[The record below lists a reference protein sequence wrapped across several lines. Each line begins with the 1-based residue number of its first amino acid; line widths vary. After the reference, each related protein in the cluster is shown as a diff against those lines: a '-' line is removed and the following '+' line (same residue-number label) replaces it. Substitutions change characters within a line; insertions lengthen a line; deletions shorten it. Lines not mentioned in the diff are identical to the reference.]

1 MSKSERWAARGLLA
15 AGLLLL
21 PGALVAQLAVEPVDE
36 SSQERHELKEGETLS
51 QLAERY
57 LGSAEAWPKLWSY
70 NPEITNPHWIYPGG
84 VVRLK
89 EGVDLGSGALAA
101 SSVAPGAAGG
111 GRGGLRFADR
121 RTPRVGAGVIRVGEE
136 VYLDRDALK
145 SSARIVGS
153 SEDHMLLSPSDQAYV
168 QFADKEPSPA
178 AGKELTVFVRL
189 RKSEIRAHA
198 AKQHVYQA
206 DEVGEVV
213 RVVGA
218 ARVVDFDAERKM
230 ARVVIIEALE
240 PIERGFEVADVP
252 RVLPE
257 VAPKPNAQQL
267 HGKIVAATRALG
279 TLAEGQL
286 VFLDVGG
293 KQGVEVGNRFWVI
306 RQGDAWRQNLKVRE
320 AQTGAARP
328 DPQPLPDSAFPP
340 EAVAELRIVFLRPES
355 ATAFITSS
363 RVEVGPGDR
372 VEMRKGY

>member
-21 PGALVAQLAVEPVDE
+21 PGSLVAQLAVEPVDE
-36 SSQERHELKEGETLS
+36 SRQERHELKEGETLS

-89 EGVDLGSGALAA
+89 EGVDLGSAA
-101 SSVAPGAAGG
+101 TVAAAGG
-111 GRGGLRFADR
+111 VGGAPGNLRFANR

-145 SSARIVGS
+145 SAARIVGS

-168 QFADKEPSPA
+168 QFADKEQRPA
-178 AGKELTVFVRL
+178 PGKELTVFVRL
-189 RKSEIRAHA
+189 HKSEIRARA
-198 AKQHVYQA
+198 AKQHVYRA
-206 DEVGEVV
+206 GEVGEVV
-213 RVVGA
+213 RVLGA
-218 ARVVDFDAERKM
+218 LRVIDFDAERKM
-230 ARVVIIEALE
+230 ARVVVIEALE

-267 HGKIVAATRALG
+267 DAKIVAATRALG

-306 RQGDAWRQNLKVRE
+306 RQGDTWRQNLLMRE
-320 AQTGAARP
+320 PRTGAARP
-328 DPQPLPDSAFPP
+328 DPTPLPDSAFPP
-340 EAVAELRIVFLRPES
+340 EAVAELRVVFLRPDS